1 MSYVVIAE
9 FKVRPAAV
17 DQFRELMTRH
27 AHRSVTTEEG
37 CFQFDVCQLR
47 DDPSRFVL
55 YERYA
60 NEAAYVQ
67 HRADPRHK
75 QIIDQ
80 ITPLVVP
87 NGDSIFWN
95 RMVAGQVSFV
105 V

>member
-9 FKVRPAAV
+9 FKVRPEAV

-27 AHRSVTTEEG
+27 AHRSVTTEDG

-47 DDPSRFVL
+47 DDPGRFVL

-67 HRADPRHK
+67 HRADPRHA
-75 QIIDQ
+75 QIITQ
-80 ITPLVVP
+80 ITPLVIP
-87 NGDSIFWN
+87 NAGSIFWN
-95 RMVAGQVSFV
+95 RMVAGQVSFKV
-105 V
+105 

>member
-9 FKVRPAAV
+9 FKVQPATV

-60 NEAAYVQ
+60 NEAAYAQ
-67 HRADPRHK
+67 HRADPRHA

-80 ITPLVVP
+80 IKPLVVL